1 MGSSLIQSREWR
13 HGPEGSRMVMKKD
26 SPRIEDHAELWR
38 KLLEDRRV
46 IDNKGWS
53 AQILSVADSAAS
65 VIENGYCTAG
75 TDDDDFIDIESCH
88 GGRSA
93 GWRTLGR
100 RGLARVRER
109 AAARLEGTPEAEL
122 PKLPAPGDL
131 SDDEKEALAARLEQ
145 SGKERIR
152 ETMAA
157 LSMDELLV
165 LAEVV
170 GTNKTLNALLA
181 PMSLEITAV
190 QHPFGE
196 GGEGAR
202 LDALKGK
209 TMSIEVARNLAELC
223 RKTCSDGHSV
233 MVAAQRGFVLDGV
246 TLVVRRQ
253 PLRDDADSMQR
264 VEYGVQAGTPGMVAG
279 SVSARRKE
287 TLAEWPLVDPVPAAA
302 APPTREAGIEDALLA
317 AMAAELDREYE
328 RLAAKSVEDFWSS
341 VGKALQSREQVCT
354 PMAIRFRADEEK
366 REDE

>member
-1 MGSSLIQSREWR
+1 
-13 HGPEGSRMVMKKD
+13 MVMKKD

-75 TDDDDFIDIESCH
+75 TDDDDFIDIESFH

-109 AAARLEGTPEAEL
+109 AAARLDGTPESEL
-122 PKLPAPGDL
+122 PKLPDRGSL

-145 SGKERIR
+145 ADKERIR
-152 ETMAA
+152 EAVAA

-165 LAEVV
+165 LPEVV
-170 GTNKTLNALLA
+170 GTNKTLNALLT

-196 GGEGAR
+196 GADGVQ

-209 TMSIEVARNLAELC
+209 AFSLEAARALAELC
-223 RKTCSDGHSV
+223 RKTCRAGHSV
-233 MVAAQRGFVLDGV
+233 MAAVQRGFVPDGM

-253 PLRDDADSMQR
+253 PRRDDEDSMR
-264 VEYGVQAGTPGMVAG
+264 GLVYREKAPGTPGVVVGSISAG
-279 SVSARRKE
+279 RKE
-287 TLAEWPLVDPVPAAA
+287 TRAEWPLVDPATPAA
-302 APPTREAGIEDALLA
+302 APPAPEAGIEDALLA